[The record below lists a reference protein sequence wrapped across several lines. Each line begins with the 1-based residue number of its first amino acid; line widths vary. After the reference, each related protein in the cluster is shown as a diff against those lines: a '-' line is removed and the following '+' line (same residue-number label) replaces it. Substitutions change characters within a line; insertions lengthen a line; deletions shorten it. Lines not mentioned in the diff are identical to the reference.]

1 MTSTVNRYSSPSTVH
16 RPCTGESRGRPR
28 SRPVD
33 PDAKGPSGN
42 KCAISGRR
50 GACPARREERAY
62 RGMQATSNEARRDAS
77 RPDDAVIPGR
87 ALSWTTG
94 EQIVEMEIAGLENGL
109 TKIVLTGRLDTPGV
123 DRIEARFV
131 ASIVPAS
138 KSAIVDISGVEFI
151 ASMGI
156 RMFIAVA
163 RSLAL
168 RKAKLA
174 LYGAQ
179 TLVSEIFE
187 NVSLKEIIPVV
198 DSETEAVI
206 AVEP

>member
-1 MTSTVNRYSSPSTVH
+1 MLQV
-16 RPCTGESRGRPR
+16 
-28 SRPVD
+28 
-33 PDAKGPSGN
+33 
-42 KCAISGRR
+42 
-50 GACPARREERAY
+50 
-62 RGMQATSNEARRDAS
+62 
-77 RPDDAVIPGR
+77 
-87 ALSWTTG
+87 SWTAG

-123 DRIEARFV
+123 DKIEARFV
-131 ASIVPAS
+131 ASLVPAS

-179 TLVSEIFE
+179 TLVSDIFE

>member
-1 MTSTVNRYSSPSTVH
+1 MLQV
-16 RPCTGESRGRPR
+16 
-28 SRPVD
+28 
-33 PDAKGPSGN
+33 
-42 KCAISGRR
+42 
-50 GACPARREERAY
+50 
-62 RGMQATSNEARRDAS
+62 
-77 RPDDAVIPGR
+77 
-87 ALSWTTG
+87 SWTAG

-123 DRIEARFV
+123 DKIEARFV
-131 ASIVPAS
+131 ASLVPAS

-179 TLVSEIFE
+179 TLVSDIFE
-187 NVSLKEIIPVV
+187 NVSLKEIIPIV

>member
-1 MTSTVNRYSSPSTVH
+1 MLQV
-16 RPCTGESRGRPR
+16 
-28 SRPVD
+28 
-33 PDAKGPSGN
+33 
-42 KCAISGRR
+42 
-50 GACPARREERAY
+50 
-62 RGMQATSNEARRDAS
+62 
-77 RPDDAVIPGR
+77 
-87 ALSWTTG
+87 SWTAG

-123 DRIEARFV
+123 DKIEARFV
-131 ASIVPAS
+131 ASLVPAS

-179 TLVSEIFE
+179 TLVSDIFE
-187 NVSLKEIIPVV
+187 NVSLKEIIPIV

-206 AVEP
+206 AVES

>member
-1 MTSTVNRYSSPSTVH
+1 
-16 RPCTGESRGRPR
+16 
-28 SRPVD
+28 
-33 PDAKGPSGN
+33 
-42 KCAISGRR
+42 
-50 GACPARREERAY
+50 
-62 RGMQATSNEARRDAS
+62 
-77 RPDDAVIPGR
+77 
-87 ALSWTTG
+87 
-94 EQIVEMEIAGLENGL
+94 MEIAGLENGL

-168 RKAKLA
+168 RKAKVA

-179 TLVSEIFE
+179 TLVSDIFE
-187 NVSLKEIIPVV
+187 NVSLKEIIPIV

>member
-1 MTSTVNRYSSPSTVH
+1 MLQGTR
-16 RPCTGESRGRPR
+16 
-28 SRPVD
+28 
-33 PDAKGPSGN
+33 
-42 KCAISGRR
+42 
-50 GACPARREERAY
+50 
-62 RGMQATSNEARRDAS
+62 
-77 RPDDAVIPGR
+77 
-87 ALSWTTG
+87 TTG

-131 ASIVPAS
+131 ASVVPAS

-168 RKAKLA
+168 RNAKLA

-179 TLVSEIFE
+179 TMVSDVFE
-187 NVSLKEIIPVV
+187 SVSLKEIIPIV
-198 DSETEAVI
+198 DSETAAVI
-206 AVEP
+206 AVES

>member
-1 MTSTVNRYSSPSTVH
+1 MLQV
-16 RPCTGESRGRPR
+16 
-28 SRPVD
+28 
-33 PDAKGPSGN
+33 
-42 KCAISGRR
+42 
-50 GACPARREERAY
+50 
-62 RGMQATSNEARRDAS
+62 
-77 RPDDAVIPGR
+77 
-87 ALSWTTG
+87 SWTAG

-179 TLVSEIFE
+179 TLVSDIFE
-187 NVSLKEIIPVV
+187 NVSLKEIIPIV